1 MIIIGIMAEFLII
14 HRIIYIY
21 IYYLFIPVNKWNVY
35 HHNPNCDD
43 FS

>member
-1 MIIIGIMAEFLII
+1 MIIIGMMAEFLII
-14 HRIIYIY
+14 HRIIYLN
-21 IYYLFIPVNKWNVY
+21 YYLFIPVNKWNVY